1 MALRPLNDNLII
13 IPSKEEYVDDNPE
26 IIRILNEG
34 KITIPEKF
42 QGLLKKSPMSGEIVS
57 WGSRCHYSYK
67 VGEKIKFSRYSGA
80 PITIEKK
87 KYRVINEKDVLA
99 KEE

>member
-57 WGSRCHYSYK
+57 WGSRCHYPYK
-67 VGEKIKFSRYSGA
+67 TGQTILFRRYSGA

-87 KYRVINEKDVLA
+87 KYRVINENDVLA